1 MRVCIIKL
9 QTGEDSVD
17 SSLSMTPAQMQR
29 LTSQGR
35 AVSLA
40 NLENVSFF
48 GNEIDV
54 KDMPLEYTRG
64 IDVNTLWEQS
74 RISEKKIKDF
84 SKRTINTKTDGEKT
98 NKQL

>member
-1 MRVCIIKL
+1 MRPCIIKL
-9 QTGEDSVD
+9 QEGEETVD
-17 SSLSMTPAQMQR
+17 SSLAMTPSQMQN

-35 AVSLA
+35 AVSMA

-64 IDVNTLWEQS
+64 IDMNTLWEQS

-84 SKRTINTKTDGEKT
+84 AKRTVNTKVDGEKT
-98 NKQL
+98 NK

>member
-1 MRVCIIKL
+1 MRVCFIKL

-84 SKRTINTKTDGEKT
+84 SKRTINTKIDGEKT
-98 NKQL
+98 NK

>member
-1 MRVCIIKL
+1 MRVCFIKL
-9 QTGEDSVD
+9 QNGEDSVD
-17 SSLSMTPAQMQR
+17 SSLAMTPAQMQR

-54 KDMPLEYTRG
+54 HDMPLEYTRG

-84 SKRTINTKTDGEKT
+84 SKRTINTKTDGEKM
-98 NKQL
+98 NK

>member
-1 MRVCIIKL
+1 MRVCFIKL
-9 QTGEDSVD
+9 QNGEGSVD
-17 SSLSMTPAQMQR
+17 SSLAMTPAQMQR

-40 NLENVSFF
+40 NLENISFF

-54 KDMPLEYTRG
+54 HDMPLEYTRG

-84 SKRTINTKTDGEKT
+84 SKRTINTKIDGEKI
-98 NKQL
+98 NK

>member
-1 MRVCIIKL
+1 MRVCFIKL
-9 QTGEDSVD
+9 QNGEDSVD
-17 SSLSMTPAQMQR
+17 SLLAMTPAQMQR

-35 AVSLA
+35 AVSLS

-54 KDMPLEYTRG
+54 HDMPLEYTRG

-84 SKRTINTKTDGEKT
+84 SKRTINTKIDGEKI
-98 NKQL
+98 NK